1 MLYCECL
8 EFCHKFDLLGA
19 AVILKA
25 AGRVPTL
32 AEGVDAAAKS
42 LESGAA
48 LGVLGKMR
56 A

>member
-1 MLYCECL
+1 M
-8 EFCHKFDLLGA
+8 A
-19 AVILKA
+19 IRNRSSPILRT
-25 AGRVPTL
+25 AGRKTISL